1 MNAADRQ
8 LRGIACI
15 VVAVCFFSL
24 QDAAIK
30 WLSGS
35 YPLHEI
41 ILIRASVAALIIG
54 FVIYLEG
61 GRKILATTRPGLHL
75 ARGLLILGANS
86 CFFLALAAMPL
97 AEAMALFFVAPLFIT
112 ALSALM
118 LGEYVGPRRWFG
130 VALGLVGVLI
140 VLRPDPSEF
149 RLVGLLSVGAA
160 FCYAFMQMITR
171 RLGVTDR
178 ASTMAFYVQITF
190 IVASTTMGL
199 TVGDGRFEPTDNP
212 SLSFLLRAWVSPPS
226 TDAVILGGIGILSAI
241 GAYFMSQAYRLS
253 EAAVV
258 APFEFV
264 ALLLAILWGYLFFAE
279 LPDRQAAF
287 GMALIITSGLYVLYR
302 QTKYRKASRNEP

>member
-1 MNAADRQ
+1 
-8 LRGIACI
+8 
-15 VVAVCFFSL
+15 
-24 QDAAIK
+24 
-30 WLSGS
+30 
-35 YPLHEI
+35 
-41 ILIRASVAALIIG
+41 
-54 FVIYLEG
+54 
-61 GRKILATTRPGLHL
+61 
-75 ARGLLILGANS
+75 
-86 CFFLALAAMPL
+86 
-97 AEAMALFFVAPLFIT
+97 
-112 ALSALM
+112 
-118 LGEYVGPRRWFG
+118 
-130 VALGLVGVLI
+130 
-140 VLRPDPSEF
+140 
-149 RLVGLLSVGAA
+149 
-160 FCYAFMQMITR
+160 MQMITR

-264 ALLLAILWGYLFFAE
+264 ALPLAILWGYLFFAE